1 MSKESAIEAAVIHA
15 RTRRRTSGTQWLDG
29 SVDFD
34 IYYATQYGLDVLK
47 KDRSI

>member
-15 RTRRRTSGTQWLDG
+15 RTRRRTSGQWLDG